1 MAHLKEIVRPFSF
14 RKSTLSSC
22 HSNCLIFVLF
32 AFGLQSSHVLLIDS
46 ITELAFG
53 DDGKQCPFT
62 FEVEIFTLELFWL

>member
-14 RKSTLSSC
+14 RKSTLS
-22 HSNCLIFVLF
+22 
-32 AFGLQSSHVLLIDS
+32 FGLQSSHVLLIDS

-53 DDGKQCPFT
+53 DDGKQCPIT